1 MQAKITLY
9 LLLVTSIVYADFEYR
24 VENSNFTIS
33 QGSMN
38 PASDETYLY
47 NYDRLRFRSDYTEDA
62 FFLTLIA
69 DGVNY
74 YGNSYVNSN
83 DFNYI
88 KLQESDTPF
97 KTQSEHSSYANGSIY
112 AKIYRVYGGYEDDAN
127 RVVLG
132 LQNIT
137 MGVGRI
143 WMPTN
148 LFNPRNTYALEP
160 DETFGVF
167 ALSYTRHLSNTSDV
181 TVLLS
186 QKKDNSFKY
195 AAIYKSSLDFADFSL
210 DFVKSDDTTM
220 LGYDIEANL
229 GDSGVE
235 VRSEGAYIQNRLKES
250 ANTKENVEFFQGIAG
265 ADYGFVNGITLVAEA
280 LYSSQ
285 SFSYQKILLNYDSE
299 IAPNLVY
306 SNFYTA
312 LTLSYSFNIYLDS
325 SLLYIESFNEKNS
338 RYISPTLTYTL
349 NDYNSFMLG
358 AMLQNGEK
366 GSEFG
371 DFSNSYYFKWFL
383 SF

>member
-1 MQAKITLY
+1 LQAKITLY